1 MDVRGRRSPAEV
13 IADAVIKALSGID
26 ANITVPID
34 GDDIAKKMRNR
45 KLFRITSFK

>member
-13 IADAVIKALSGID
+13 IADAVIKALS

-34 GDDIAKKMRNR
+34 GDDIVKKMRNR